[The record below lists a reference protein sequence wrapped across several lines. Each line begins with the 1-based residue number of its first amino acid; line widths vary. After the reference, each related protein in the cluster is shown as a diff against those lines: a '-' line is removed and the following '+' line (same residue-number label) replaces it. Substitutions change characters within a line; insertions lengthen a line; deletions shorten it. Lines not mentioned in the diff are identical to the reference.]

1 MKKLTA
7 VLALLIIASLAFT
20 ACAPAAEPVEK
31 PVVEEEA
38 PAVEEEAPAEEEVME
53 KEPVKICLVTDSAGI
68 GDKSFNDAV
77 WMGLESTMTDFGAE
91 ANYIESK
98 SADDYAPNLEACVD
112 SEPDVIVCV
121 GFMMGD
127 ACQASVEANTD
138 INYIGIDIAWLTYD
152 NFLGVDAYM
161 DQSCFQA
168 GYLAA
173 GMTTTGTVA
182 TYTGFFGPVVQIFMD
197 GFYMGVQEYNK
208 VHDTAVNVLGYDP
221 ADMDNA
227 TATGSWIDVD
237 LGRQV
242 TESFM
247 DNGADIVLAVA
258 GNVGV
263 GSAAVME
270 ERGLGYVF
278 GVDQDW
284 TITNP
289 QISDFVLAS
298 VLKKMEVP
306 VYNAVKG
313 LYEDGTWIGGVN
325 YVLQFAN
332 GGTEIVY
339 NADIDIPADLKA
351 EVDALKA
358 KIESGEISQLSP
370 EFLALYPRE

>member
-1 MKKLTA
+1 MKKFSIILGM
-7 VLALLIIASLAFT
+7 LLVASLVFT
-20 ACAPAAEPVEK
+20 ACAPAAEPVGESLK
-31 PVVEEEA
+31 A
-38 PAVEEEAPAEEEVME
+38 
-53 KEPVKICLVTDSAGI
+53 CLVTDAAGI

-77 WMGLESTMTDFGAE
+77 WGGLEKAKTDYGIE

-121 GFMMGD
+121 GFMMAD
-127 ACQASVEANTD
+127 ACDVSVQANPD
-138 INYIGIDIAWLTYD
+138 INYIGVDINWLFYD

-197 GFYMGVQEYNK
+197 GFYMGVQEYNE
-208 VHDTAVNVLGYDP
+208 VHDTAVAVLGYDP

-227 TATGSWIDVD
+227 TATGSWSDVD

-247 DNGADIVLAVA
+247 DNGADIILPVA
-258 GNVGV
+258 GNVGA

-270 ERGLGYVF
+270 ERGLGYIF

-284 TITNP
+284 TLTNP
-289 QISDFVLAS
+289 QISDRVLAS

-306 VYNAVKG
+306 VYDAIKG
-313 LYEDGTWIGGVN
+313 SIEEGKWESGN
-325 YVLQFAN
+325 YVLQFDN
-332 GGTEIVY
+332 GGTDLAY
-339 NADIDIPADLKA
+339 NSDIEVPADLKA

-358 KIESGEISQLSP
+358 KIQSGEISSLSP

>member
-20 ACAPAAEPVEK
+20 ACAPAVEPVEK
-31 PVVEEEA
+31 PVVEEET
-38 PAVEEEAPAEEEVME
+38 PAEEVAEEEVME
-53 KEPVKICLVTDSAGI
+53 EKEPVSVCLVTDSAGI

-77 WMGLESTMTDFGAE
+77 WGGLEKAEADFGAE

-121 GFMMGD
+121 GFMMAD
-127 ACQASVEANTD
+127 ACDVSVQANPD
-138 INYIGIDIAWLTYD
+138 INYIGIDINWLFYD

-208 VHDTAVNVLGYDP
+208 VHDTAVDVLGYDP

-270 ERGLGYVF
+270 ERGLGYIF

-306 VYNAVKG
+306 VYNAIKG
-313 LYEDGTWIGGVN
+313 LYEDGTWIGGEN
-325 YVLQFAN
+325 YILQFAN

>member
-1 MKKLTA
+1 MKKFSVILG
-7 VLALLIIASLAFT
+7 LLLVTILVIT
-20 ACAPAAEPVEK
+20 ACAPAAE
-31 PVVEEEA
+31 
-38 PAVEEEAPAEEEVME
+38 EVGE
-53 KEPVKICLVTDSAGI
+53 SLKACLVTDAAGI
-68 GDKSFNDAV
+68 GDKSFNDAI
-77 WMGLESTMTDFGAE
+77 WMGLESAVADFGIE

-112 SEPDVIVCV
+112 TEADVIVCV
-121 GFMMGD
+121 GFMMAD
-127 ACQASVEANTD
+127 ACDVSVQANPD
-138 INYIGIDIAWLTYD
+138 INYIGVDINWLFYD

-161 DQSCFQA
+161 DQSTFQA

-197 GFYMGVQEYNK
+197 GFYNGVQEYNK
-208 VHDTAVNVLGYDP
+208 VHDTDVAVLGYDP

-227 TATGSWIDVD
+227 TATGSWSDVD

-242 TESFM
+242 TEAFM
-247 DNGADIVLAVA
+247 DNGADIILPVA
-258 GNVGV
+258 GNVGA

-270 ERGLGYVF
+270 ERGLGYIF

-284 TITNP
+284 TLTNP

-306 VYNAVKG
+306 VYDAIKG
-313 LYEDGTWIGGVN
+313 LVEEDKWVGGN
-325 YVLQFAN
+325 YVLQFDN
-332 GGTEIVY
+332 GGTDLVY
-339 NADIDIPADLKA
+339 NSDIEVPADLKA

-358 KIESGEISQLSP
+358 KIQSGEISSLTP